1 MNIKNH
7 FSTHQKIVNSFINN
21 EENFKMIN
29 DAVEIIIKSMNLGGK
44 VFSCGNGG
52 SMCDAMHFSQELS
65 GYFNKKRRPLPSIC
79 ISDPSYITCVSNDT
93 KFDYIYSRYLEANA
107 SKNDVLLAISTSGK
121 SVNIINAAKEAKN
134 KNMNVI
140 ALTSSNKSDLLN
152 HSDVSICVD
161 TTVTE
166 RGQELHILII
176 HSIVSSI
183 EQKLNL

>member
-7 FSTHQKIVNSFINN
+7 FSAHQKIVNSFIDN
-21 EENFKMIN
+21 EENFKKIN
-29 DAVEIIIKSMNLGGK
+29 DAVELIIKSINLGGK

-52 SMCDAMHFSQELS
+52 SMSDAMHFSQELS

-93 KFDYIYSRYLEANA
+93 KFDFIFSRYLEANA

-121 SVNIINAAKEAKN
+121 SINVINAAKEAKK
-134 KNMNVI
+134 KNMNVV
-140 ALTSSNKSDLLN
+140 ALTSLNKGELLN

-161 TTVTE
+161 TSKTE
-166 RGQELHILII
+166 RCQELHILII